1 MESSR
6 NEMAHNISAAKC
18 EMKPDMKLILSLG
31 GIFVLSGVLQ
41 PILMAIAEN
50 AGIADST
57 CMIYM
62 LPYYFGP
69 FLLSFTLCFPSK
81 NPNNA
86 TTASPS
92 FRTCFK
98 AVIIAFF
105 DLTAQSMNYSG
116 AAMAGPT
123 LFAIIYSSVTVWT
136 AVLSLI
142 ILKRQMICIQW
153 LGVVTVFGGLVITGL
168 DSVALGPKVFHGS
181 CLVLFGSAMH
191 ALTYVLSESIMTSN
205 KDGPALSVVMN
216 CSIQMGV
223 GMTINLIWQLTYT
236 RKHFN
241 ELILVP
247 MQERST
253 TPLMAFYIL
262 GAIALVSFIHASTFF
277 YTLKHFPGGSTSA
290 GIGKGKLY
298 TSTSQN
304 G

>member
-1 MESSR
+1 
-6 NEMAHNISAAKC
+6 
-18 EMKPDMKLILSLG
+18 
-31 GIFVLSGVLQ
+31 
-41 PILMAIAEN
+41 
-50 AGIADST
+50 
-57 CMIYM
+57 
-62 LPYYFGP
+62 
-69 FLLSFTLCFPSK
+69 
-81 NPNNA
+81 
-86 TTASPS
+86 
-92 FRTCFK
+92 
-98 AVIIAFF
+98 
-105 DLTAQSMNYSG
+105 
-116 AAMAGPT
+116 MAGPT

-205 KDGPALSVVMN
+205 KDGPALSIVLN
-216 CSIQMGV
+216 CSIQTFVAM
-223 GMTINLIWQLTYT
+223 ILNLTWQLTYT

-247 MQERST
+247 MQERNT

-262 GAIALVSFIHASTFF
+262 GAIGLANLVHASTFF

-290 GIGKGKLY
+290 GVGKGLQAVLVFVATSALICGRFGGPEMCFSIVKLISLV
-298 TSTSQN
+298 TVGGGVIIFARGTEQVHKTEVSRKPQN
-304 G
+304 IMHGSVNTKYDSIPNRDDVGAVV